1 MLTSFAF
8 LVAMSV
14 PTGPSA
20 EDVVTYVNG
29 SKTENVVFDGAPFKA
44 GRSWIE
50 GGGVGRT
57 LYVTDEIGP
66 GDFEILARLIIDKRA
81 GTAASFMIGDS
92 HFGLDG
98 VGNTLFL
105 NGKLFG
111 GKVTL
116 LGSADG
122 FFESGKAFELKA
134 MREGSTLRFLIDGR
148 LAYEQHVGAGRL
160 GRFGLRPHRATL
172 RVLSLSASGAIGPPE
187 ARGPAEVRA
196 LQPAINQAIDRGV
209 ERLLAT
215 QHRDG
220 SWSTDADKFF
230 GGMTALAT
238 YTLLKCGMNSSHPSI
253 RSAMAYLEQVEPH
266 ETYTVAFTLLALE
279 ATHDPEHLEWME
291 RLTEALLDWQEDGAW
306 GYPYTYPGGW
316 GPDIDRSDLSNVQ
329 IAALGLFASQRSG
342 IAVPKR
348 VWKELIEAT
357 LEYLGEESR
366 VDLPTNKGRTGKNR
380 IAGFRYK
387 TTGGKA
393 YGSMTASGIATL
405 AICEHALG
413 KSLGLGLGR
422 KIQNAQTQALGWLEH
437 HFTVTANPGTNKWL
451 SYYLYGLERVG
462 ALLDIQLIGEHLWYL
477 EGAESLLRNQLP
489 NGEWGGSAPEAAT
502 CFSLLFLK
510 RATAPSS
517 GRSGKP
523 KNFYASEG
531 ADAEVW
537 FRASGDN
544 PLTVW
549 ITGFGGGES
558 KARIDSVEYLVDG
571 KVVVELS
578 GNTDRD
584 WENEK
589 YSARLP
595 FATSGKHRIGV
606 RVHVLPPLQDGTE
619 ADEPRELLAEGFDVE
634 VNRVWS
640 SAMDAA
646 ARLRQNNLLFGAEKT
661 VRASSAHA
669 VAWAASLAI
678 DGLEST
684 AWACGASDPAP
695 TLEITLDKRIKA
707 DTLVIG
713 TLRSSIERAADFD
726 RIQTAT
732 VTINGDQRFPV
743 RFESDSLLAT
753 KLVFPKPLR
762 VSTIQIEITQ
772 RTGGARFRGL
782 CGFSEVALLY
792 TR

>member
-1 MLTSFAF
+1 MLTSLAI
-8 LVAMSV
+8 LIALSV
-14 PTGPSA
+14 PTGPIA
-20 EDVVTYVNG
+20 EDVFTYVKG

-66 GDFEILARLIIDKRA
+66 GDFEIRARLIIEKRA

-98 VGNTLFL
+98 VGNILFL
-105 NGKLFG
+105 NGPLFG
-111 GKVTL
+111 GRVTL

-122 FFESGKAFELKA
+122 FFKSGKAFELKA
-134 MREGSTLRFLIDGR
+134 MREGSTLRFSIDGR
-148 LAYEQHVGAGRL
+148 LAHEQNVGEGRL

-172 RVLSLSASGAIGPPE
+172 RVLSLSASGAIGPPK
-187 ARGPAEVRA
+187 ARGPADVRA

-220 SWSTDADKFF
+220 SWSADAGKFF

-238 YTLLKCGMNSSHPSI
+238 YTLLKCGMSSSHPSI

-291 RLTEALLDWQEDGAW
+291 RLTEALLDWQEHGAW
-306 GYPYTYPGGW
+306 GYPFTYPGGW

-342 IAVPKR
+342 IEVPKKT
-348 VWKELIEAT
+348 WKELIEAT
-357 LEYLGEESR
+357 LEYLGEESK
-366 VDLPTNKGRTGKNR
+366 VDLPSNKGRTGKNR

-393 YGSMTASGIATL
+393 YGSMTTSGIATL

-422 KIQNAQTQALGWLEH
+422 KIQDAQTQALGWLEH
-437 HFTVTANPGTNKWL
+437 NFTVTTNPGFTQWL

-462 ALLDIQLIGEHLWYL
+462 SLLDIQLIGEHLWYL
-477 EGAESLLRNQLP
+477 EGAQSLLRSQLP
-489 NGEWGGSAPEAAT
+489 NGEWSGLAPEADT

-517 GRSGKP
+517 GQAEKP
-523 KNFYASEG
+523 QDFYASERAG
-531 ADAEVW
+531 AEVW
-537 FRASGDN
+537 FRASGNN

-549 ITGFGGGES
+549 ITGLGGAES
-558 KARIDSVEYLVDG
+558 KARIETVEYLVDG
-571 KVVVELS
+571 KVIVELS
-578 GNTDRD
+578 GKTDRN
-584 WENEK
+584 WANEK

-595 FATSGKHRIGV
+595 FATSGKHRIDV
-606 RVHVLPPLQDGTE
+606 RVHVLPPLQDETE
-619 ADEPRELLAEGFDVE
+619 ADGPRELLAEGIDVE
-634 VNRVWS
+634 VNRIWS

-646 ARLRQNNLLFGAEKT
+646 ARLRQNNLLLRAEKT
-661 VRASSAHA
+661 VSASSAHA
-669 VAWAASLAI
+669 ATWAASLAS

-684 AWACGASDPAP
+684 AWACAETDAAP
-695 TLEITLDKRIKA
+695 TLEIILDKRIRA
-707 DTLVIG
+707 DTLVLG
-713 TLRSSIERAADFD
+713 DLRSSIERAVDFD

-732 VTINGDQRFPV
+732 VTINGNQHFPV
-743 RFESDSLLAT
+743 TFDSDSLLAT
-753 KLVFPKPLR
+753 KLVFPKALR
-762 VSTIQIEITQ
+762 VSKIKIEITQ
-772 RTGGARFRGL
+772 RAEGARFKGL